1 MPSHH
6 KPSSKNLTTQTDWDV
21 FWTPERI
28 ALLGTE
34 IDKVIAVQLGITVS
48 RVFRKREGL
57 GITAKTFAVNGRPSD
72 YEWTP
77 GKLALLGKSSDKVI
91 SNMIDAP
98 LIVVRRK
105 RQELKIPQF
114 NPASNAPAV
123 IPQHLIDQFN
133 ILTDGQIAKL
143 AGYSQPTISKHRR
156 NMGIDTTWAHNELPT
171 EADALLGKIPD
182 VQIAKKYGVS
192 HQAVGQRR
200 QKLEI
205 NRLPMPKKKTQIETS
220 ETLRFQECVNT
231 RETPSVTRQ
240 LVAPNHPQHLSP
252 DSSSA

>member
-1 MPSHH
+1 MPSHQQ
-6 KPSSKNLTTQTDWDV
+6 PCSKTLTTQTDWDL

-57 GITAKTFAVNGRPSD
+57 GITAKTFAVNGKPSD

-91 SNMIDAP
+91 SKMIDAP
-98 LIVVRRK
+98 LTVVKRK

-143 AGYSQPTISKHRR
+143 TGYSQPTISKHRR
-156 NMGIDTTWAHNELPT
+156 NLGIETTWAHNELPT

-182 VQIAKKYGVS
+182 VQLAKKYGVS

-205 NRLPMPKKKTQIETS
+205 DRTPLPVRKSHIKAPELS
-220 ETLRFQECVNT
+220 EFLGLGMECI
-231 RETPSVTRQ
+231 
-240 LVAPNHPQHLSP
+240 
-252 DSSSA
+252 

>member
-6 KPSSKNLTTQTDWDV
+6 KPTSKTLNTQTDWDL

-57 GITAKTFAVNGRPSD
+57 GITAKTFAVNGKPSD

-91 SNMIDAP
+91 SKMIEAP
-98 LIVVRRK
+98 LTVVKRK
-105 RQELKIPQF
+105 RQELKISQF

-143 AGYSQPTISKHRR
+143 TGYSQPTISKHRR
-156 NMGIDTTWAHNELPT
+156 NMGIETTWSHNELPT

-182 VQIAKKYGVS
+182 VQLARKYGVS

-205 NRLPMPKKKTQIETS
+205 DRTPLPERKSHIKAPELSDFSGQGM
-220 ETLRFQECVNT
+220 ECI
-231 RETPSVTRQ
+231 
-240 LVAPNHPQHLSP
+240 
-252 DSSSA
+252 